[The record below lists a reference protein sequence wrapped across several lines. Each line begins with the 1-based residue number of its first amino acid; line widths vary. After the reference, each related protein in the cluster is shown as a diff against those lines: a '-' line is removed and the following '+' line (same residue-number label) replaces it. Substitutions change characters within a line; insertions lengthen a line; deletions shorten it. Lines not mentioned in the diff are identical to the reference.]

1 MTQVSPTANLKTANS
16 IETAD
21 KTIYDMTSSKEFSK
35 LHSAI
40 KASGLKETL
49 NDAGPYTLF
58 APTDEAF
65 DKLAPGTLDTL
76 MKSENKDRLVAV
88 IKNHIVSGRFV
99 NSDVNSSKDAQTL
112 SGNSARLSSYL
123 DVNTQT
129 ADTACSNGV
138 IHSIDRVVL
147 PN

>member
-1 MTQVSPTANLKTANS
+1 MTQANPNADINTANS
-16 IETAD
+16 KEAAD
-21 KTIYDMTSSKEFSK
+21 KTIYDMTSTKGFSK

-76 MKSENKDRLVAV
+76 MKSENRDRLVEV

-99 NSDVNSSKDAQTL
+99 NSDLNSGKDAQTL
-112 SGNSARLSSYL
+112 GGNSARLASYL
-123 DVNTQT
+123 DSSAQT
-129 ADTACSNGV
+129 ADTPCSNGV
-138 IHSIDRVVL
+138 IHSIDHVVL

>member
-1 MTQVSPTANLKTANS
+1 MTQVSPTANLNTANS
-16 IETAD
+16 IEAAD
-21 KTIYDMTSSKEFSK
+21 KTIYDMTSSKGFSK

-40 KASGLKETL
+40 KASGLKDTL

-99 NSDVNSSKDAQTL
+99 NSDVNGSKDAQTL

-123 DVNTQT
+123 DVNTRT
-129 ADTACSNGV
+129 ADTSCSNGV